1 MPIRAANDMDHQPQ
15 HYRARC
21 RRALTARRRG
31 LSLTELLIAGTIM
44 AMLAGGMGTLVM
56 TVHSTNDYCRGQ
68 AIAAQHARVTLDRI
82 DRAVRL
88 AHTSESFPGCLVVS
102 ESASGYDFPDTLVV
116 WSPIGA
122 AADPNGL
129 PRAAELAIYCPDPAL
144 PQRLIELR
152 DAGNTSVCP
161 PLTNVAGWATLVD
174 SLKSSASATK
184 VELTDRVRTASTSGG
199 SGDLRACVRFRASLT
214 PSASDWTAYKA
225 GTLAW
230 KDVSWPLDY
239 YSTQTGMRRVV
250 CQTEL
255 QVLPSDAS
263 AAQVAVPFFGSATL
277 TYELSR

>member
-1 MPIRAANDMDHQPQ
+1 MPFRVANDMDHKSQND
-15 HYRARC
+15 RAGC
-21 RRALTARRRG
+21 RRACAARRRG

-88 AHTSESFPGCLVVS
+88 AHTSESFPGCLVVR
-102 ESASGYDFPDTLVV
+102 EAVGGHDFPDTLVV
-116 WSPIGA
+116 WSPTGSP
-122 AADPNGL
+122 ADPNGL
-129 PRAAELAIYCPDPAL
+129 PRASELVIYCPDPAL

-152 DAGNTSVCP
+152 DASNATVCP
-161 PLTNVAGWATLVD
+161 AATNEVGWATLVD
-174 SLKSSASATK
+174 TLKSSATATK
-184 VELTDRVRTASTSGG
+184 VELTDRVRTASTGGG
-199 SGDLRACVRFRASLT
+199 SGDLRACLRFRVLLS
-214 PSASDWTAYKA
+214 PSAADWAAYKG

-230 KDVSWPLDY
+230 KDVTWPLDY

-250 CQTEL
+250 CQSEL